1 MNLILH
7 LEGAREQR
15 PVSGDR
21 FTIGRAQENDW
32 VLPDPEQHLSR
43 QHCVIERRGGSFCVV
58 DTSANGVFVN
68 GETTPVGRGQE
79 RGLRHGDRLQLGSHV
94 FAVAFAGMGEPAP
107 AEERGKLFDPTHV
120 PRSGPKEGA
129 GRVFDGTW
137 VGSREALGQADHR
150 AIPTGRPDPRY
161 QTPPEHRP
169 VDLGK
174 IAPQAPDLFDTE
186 GPAAPPAPPAPEPP
200 QKTAPERIAPDK
212 EAPQATPGGSL
223 FDSDEPSTP
232 PEPAPE
238 SPGDRPESQDPF
250 AADPFATAGPAP
262 APPAPEAAPPAPE
275 PVVPP
280 PQAAPPPVAQAP
292 PPPPVA
298 PPPAVAAP
306 PPPVAQEPPP
316 ATPQVADTRLIQ
328 AFLEGAGLNADAV
341 SIDDPEAF
349 MREAGARLRDLTEG
363 LVQLLNARASI
374 KNVARVERTT
384 IGRDLN
390 NPLKYAITPAE
401 ALLAVL
407 QGRGAGFLSPEAAV
421 RDGFRDIQQHEM
433 ALLDALQAALRAL
446 LQRFE
451 PESFERQLEA
461 ENLFSTLVAG
471 GRRAKCWDAFKA
483 RYEQIASEAER
494 QFLGE
499 VGADFSRTYEA
510 RTRRM

>member
-7 LEGAREQR
+7 LEGAAERR

-68 GETTPVGRGQE
+68 GESAPIGRGRE
-79 RGLRHGDRLQLGSHV
+79 RGLGHGDRLQLGSYV
-94 FAVAFAGMGEPAP
+94 IAVALEGMGEPAP
-107 AEERGKLFDPTHV
+107 APERGNLFD
-120 PRSGPKEGA
+120 SANLAKAAPKEGA

-137 VGSREALGQADHR
+137 VGSREALGVADHR
-150 AIPTGRPDPRY
+150 AAPMGRPDPRY

-174 IAPQAPDLFDTE
+174 IAPAPDLFDTE
-186 GPAAPPAPPAPEPP
+186 RPAAPPKPP
-200 QKTAPERIAPDK
+200 QKAAPEKIAPDK
-212 EAPQATPGGSL
+212 AAPQATPGGSL
-223 FDSDEPSTP
+223 FDSEES
-232 PEPAPE
+232 APT
-238 SPGDRPESQDPF
+238 SPRDPIEAPDPF

-262 APPAPEAAPPAPE
+262 APPATPPAPEAAPPAPAPE
-275 PVVPP
+275 PVVAQPP
-280 PQAAPPPVAQAP
+280 AAPPPAAQ
-292 PPPPVA
+292 A
-298 PPPAVAAP
+298 PPPAVAPEPSRAP
-306 PPPVAQEPPP
+306 EVP
-316 ATPQVADTRLIQ
+316 DTRLIE
-328 AFLEGAGLNADAV
+328 AFLEGAGLSADAV

-363 LVQLLNARASI
+363 LVQLLSARASM

-421 RDGFRDIQQHEM
+421 RGGFRDIQQHEM
-433 ALLDALQAALRAL
+433 ALLDAMQAALRAL